1 MGEGQI
7 NAFFS
12 QNHSSRGDPWG
23 AFGGAL
29 VGAGCVTAL
38 IAGGIIA
45 LPAMPAIATG
55 VVIGGAIVGGG
66 AVGAIAGAAAG
77 ALLKKP
83 LDDLFNQSQV
93 ELKKFPGTNVPAN
106 EYLDKWIKPL
116 GSPIVM
122 GAELFKE
129 AKKLD
134 IARPGSFIKFMKI
147 DLRPPWMR

>member
-38 IAGGIIA
+38 IVGGVIA

-66 AVGAIAGAAAG
+66 AVGATAGAH
-77 ALLKKP
+77 LKEP
-83 LDDLFNQSQV
+83 IEGLFNQPLGRLQN
-93 ELKKFPGTNVPAN
+93 FPGTNVPAN